1 MMLATNDQEIRAAL
15 HKKKLR
21 SYQNTSDVI
30 IVDELGLSHAKV
42 RIDVAVISAEVH
54 GFEIKSSLDTLD
66 RLPGQLEFYSKGLS
80 RLTLVC
86 ADKHLAKAE
95 RIVPDWCGL
104 ISAEKG
110 PRGGISFETVR
121 RARANPSID
130 AIQVA
135 HLLWHA
141 EAAELLAGFGASPRE
156 LKRSRLQLY
165 IDLAAQMPIADLITA
180 IRNFMVQRSAWRDQ
194 PARA

>member
-1 MMLATNDQEIRAAL
+1 MLATNDQEIRAAL
-15 HKKKLR
+15 HHKKLR
-21 SYQNTSDVI
+21 SYQKAGSAI

-66 RLPGQLEFYSKGLS
+66 RLPGQLGFYSKGLS

-104 ISAEKG
+104 ILAEKG
-110 PRGGISFETVR
+110 SRGGITFETVR
-121 RARANPSID
+121 RARANPSVD

-135 HLLWHA
+135 HLLWHS

-165 IDLAAQMPIADLITA
+165 IDLAAQMPIADLIAA
-180 IRNFMVQRSAWRDQ
+180 IRKFMAQRSTWRDQ
-194 PARA
+194 PAHA

>member
-1 MMLATNDQEIRAAL
+1 MLATNDQEIRAAL
-15 HKKKLR
+15 HHKKLR
-21 SYQNTSDVI
+21 SYQKARSAI
-30 IVDELGLSHAKV
+30 IVDELGLSHARV

-104 ISAEKG
+104 ILAEKG
-110 PRGGISFETVR
+110 SRGGITFETVR
-121 RARANPSID
+121 RARANPSVD

-135 HLLWHA
+135 HLLWHS

-165 IDLAAQMPIADLITA
+165 IDLAAQMPIADLIAA
-180 IRNFMVQRSAWRDQ
+180 IRNFMAQRSTWRDQ
-194 PARA
+194 PAHA

>member
-1 MMLATNDQEIRAAL
+1 MMLATTDQEIRAAL
-15 HKKKLR
+15 HRKKLR
-21 SYQNTSDVI
+21 SYHKADDVI
-30 IVDELGLSHAKV
+30 IIDELGLSHAKV

-104 ISAEKG
+104 VRAQKG
-110 PRGGISFETVR
+110 LRGGIAFETVR
-121 RARANPSID
+121 RARANPTVD
-130 AIQVA
+130 AIHVA
-135 HLLWHA
+135 HLLWHS
-141 EAAELLAGFGASPRE
+141 EAAELLEGFGASPRE

-194 PARA
+194 PAHA

>member
-1 MMLATNDQEIRAAL
+1 MLATTDQEIRAAL
-15 HKKKLR
+15 HSKKLR
-21 SYQNTSDVI
+21 SYHRTDDVI

-66 RLPGQLEFYSKGLS
+66 RLPGQMEFYSKGLS

-104 ISAEKG
+104 IRAEKG
-110 PRGGISFETVR
+110 LRGGIAFETVR
-121 RARANPSID
+121 RARANPIVD
-130 AIQVA
+130 PIHVA
-135 HLLWHA
+135 HLLWHS

>member
-1 MMLATNDQEIRAAL
+1 MLTTNDQEIRAAL
-15 HKKKLR
+15 HRKKFR
-21 SYQNTSDVI
+21 SYHSTDDVI

-80 RLTLVC
+80 KLTLVC
-86 ADKHLAKAE
+86 AERHLSKAE
-95 RIVPDWCGL
+95 GIVPDWCGL

-110 PRGGISFETVR
+110 SRGGIAFETVR
-121 RARANPSID
+121 RARANPFVDPIH
-130 AIQVA
+130 VA
-135 HLLWHA
+135 HLLWHS

-156 LKRSRLQLY
+156 LKRSRLHLY
-165 IDLAAQMPIADLITA
+165 VDLAAQMPIADLITA
-180 IRNFMVQRSAWRDQ
+180 IRNFMVQRSAWRGL
-194 PARA
+194 PAHA

>member
-1 MMLATNDQEIRAAL
+1 MMLVTNDQEIRAAL
-15 HKKKLR
+15 HRKKLR
-21 SYQNTSDVI
+21 TYRNAGDVI
-30 IVDELGLSHAKV
+30 IVDELGLSHARV

-54 GFEIKSSLDTLD
+54 GFEIKSSLDTLE

-86 ADKHLAKAE
+86 AGKHLAKAE

-104 ISAEKG
+104 ILAEKG
-110 PRGGISFETVR
+110 PRGGITFETVR
-121 RARANPSID
+121 RARANPSVD

-135 HLLWHA
+135 HLLWHS

-165 IDLAAQMPIADLITA
+165 IDLAAQMPIADLIAA
-180 IRNFMVQRSAWRDQ
+180 IRNFMVQRSTWRDQ
-194 PARA
+194 PAHA

>member
-21 SYQNTSDVI
+21 SYQKTGDVI
-30 IVDELGLSHAKV
+30 IVDERGLSHAKV
-42 RIDVAVISAEVH
+42 RSDVAVISAEVH

-66 RLPGQLEFYSKGLS
+66 RLPAQLEYYSKGLS

-86 ADKHLAKAE
+86 AARHLSKAE
-95 RIVPDWCGL
+95 MIVPAWCGL

-121 RARANPSID
+121 RATDRGTCHD
-130 AIQVA
+130 KRV
-135 HLLWHA
+135 
-141 EAAELLAGFGASPRE
+141 
-156 LKRSRLQLY
+156 RSRKPRT
-165 IDLAAQMPIADLITA
+165 AAK
-180 IRNFMVQRSAWRDQ
+180 RCS
-194 PARA
+194 

>member
-1 MMLATNDQEIRAAL
+1 MLATNDQEIRAAL
-15 HKKKLR
+15 HHKKLR
-21 SYQNTSDVI
+21 SYQKDRSAI

-42 RIDVAVISAEVH
+42 RIDIAVISAEVH
-54 GFEIKSSLDTLD
+54 GFEIKSGLDTLD

-95 RIVPDWCGL
+95 KIVPDWCGL
-104 ISAEKG
+104 ILVEKG
-110 PRGGISFETVR
+110 PRGGITFDTVR
-121 RARANPSID
+121 RARANPSVD
-130 AIQVA
+130 AVQVA
-135 HLLWHA
+135 HLLWHS

-165 IDLAAQMPIADLITA
+165 IDLAAQMPIADLIAA
-180 IRNFMVQRSAWRDQ
+180 IRNFMAHRSTWRDQ
-194 PARA
+194 PAHA